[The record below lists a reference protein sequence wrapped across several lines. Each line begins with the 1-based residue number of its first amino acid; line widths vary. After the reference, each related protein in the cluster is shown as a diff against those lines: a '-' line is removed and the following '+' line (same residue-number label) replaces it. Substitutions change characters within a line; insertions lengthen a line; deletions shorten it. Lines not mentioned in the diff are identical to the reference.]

1 MSLSC
6 GSNCNEG
13 PGEGIK
19 DRVGIEAGKTIK
31 NSCEEVL
38 ATIAVL
44 AKRSGSSK
52 KLTPTTAWILGV
64 ITISCLS

>member
-1 MSLSC
+1 M
-6 GSNCNEG
+6 
-13 PGEGIK
+13 K